1 VGQGTRLRDV
11 VFVTNTLLLGVTV
24 VNEVFRIDRTG
35 NKNVTIALYE
45 SDVHSI
51 SYNAAVGVGVLGKC
65 DGTLVQVDCT
75 LASNGKEPIS
85 PPAPYEDDRNVG
97 EGLFV
102 KVLDEQYV
110 LAVFNCRDEDEY
122 EFPQVHVFD
131 FKAKKWSNAI
141 DDDAEGMDEG
151 GPPFE
156 IHEPPS
162 DDEDEDEDD
171 GSVDSYEV
179 RTKKLQSELPE
190 EAVNFYYAC
199 YIPAPWRIILM
210 TSNHSSSMS
219 MIGRMSQKDDFCWK
233 FLCPYVRDQGDESK
247 ATRYHDFRSIA
258 CGMALSLNAKKE
270 FVCRI
275 KSGATHYTPSPICL
289 VPTADGRLL
298 EIGVGDK
305 QTAYDKEGGG
315 NPPPSD
321 CMVRT
326 KELVSA
332 AKVASAPVPKIA
344 FGSKDSISL
353 GASKGALS
361 SVTKAPS
368 AGFGFGATANAVRS
382 PAPTAKGGAAGFSFG
397 GGQSLALVPGQSS
410 PLALVPGQSSS
421 LALGPGQSSSLA
433 LGGLAAKQADQT
445 ENIPATSGAFSFSAA
460 PTKVGEKKEGKG
472 GSVNLGSSF
481 TNKPITTPTGLSKP
495 SNARVLNDG
504 TQAKVEKRPSITRR
518 PSQEHIPRIRRS
530 NPKEYRYPQGAEP
543 QNDNGPGM
551 SKYEKIV
558 QKFFNQAFLDNQ
570 AIDAGDITGEAV
582 QKMNKRMDNISKR
595 LEDAENLNVQLKSIL
610 ASSKSFADTQDEM
623 KEVVTTIR
631 MRAKQAMTSIKQ
643 IGLHKQRQEDLPMT
657 SSELKKQNGR
667 GESIKDLKERFDEIC
682 SAIGTKKSTMEAT
695 GGNQL
700 QARRHLLQT
709 VKNSRQMMQGLDSE
723 LRSLVLSCKAVK
735 EAMDCPSTAAR
746 GGRVGTE
753 PSGMERMKDGRKKR
767 EHLVAALQQRNYYN
781 NGVPVSLRVAAKS
794 SAAGRHKNGTSKGN
808 SKFSFM
814 NEERR
819 FQKQMEQQRS
829 SIALLKNV
837 SPVVRTDVI
846 RVNTPKVEDTPMG
859 QMKNSPSPAKFGDSS
874 LNQSRMKPS
883 DLMSTPLGIFKG
895 GRDRSIPNVVRTP
908 QSSFKMSI
916 PGSAALSGIVGSPT
930 KNSIGGSESAINSVG
945 KTSKK
950 SRRGRDGASFGLAL
964 DASEIGLGS
973 TRAGFSFGGDKS
985 AKGTTESKAG
995 GIGFGGGKSNVNTP
1009 GASNMSLSG
1018 TSKGGNSA
1026 VLFSADNKAAAG
1038 KVPGLSFGLGGK
1050 TATGEAPG
1058 LSFGLGG
1065 KKAAGGGAGE
1075 KGAVPSFGQPS
1086 QDRGAG
1092 GDTSGQSLGRIGN
1105 TNDAKKKKPA
1115 AFSLAANTAAKP
1127 GKTETKASDGV
1138 AKAGEPSAGFG
1149 GAKTG
1154 FGSKAGFSI
1163 GNSTGGATSA
1173 AAAGPFSA
1181 TGTNK
1186 PAANPASTPATT
1198 AFGAA
1203 PTAPAGFGNI
1213 AGTTPGG
1220 FVASLPPQQGAASAP
1235 GGAVNYRNEVLQI
1248 YQKYNPQKVSEVDKL
1263 MLKYKG
1269 HEAKLLERLCKKY
1282 NVPLGNAANQ
1292 PTAGFGTPAAAAT
1305 TGFGATPSM
1314 GVNSSGFGVAAAA
1327 GGFGTANP
1335 STQKSGFGTA
1345 GFGATPSAP
1354 SAGAFGAN
1362 PSSNGGF
1369 GAPTAATGATGFGA
1383 VAANATTGFGNPAA
1397 QNTGF
1402 GSQINANP
1410 GGGFGAPVAVGGFG
1424 TASAGA
1430 GAGFGAPTAGG
1441 FGAPTAG
1448 GFGAPAPGGFGA
1460 PSTGGFGGAPNNVR
1474 DEVMKIYQQYNPAKL
1489 NEVPGILQKYRG
1501 REQMLLNKLRKKYN
1515 VPGGNG
1521 GMNAPAGGGFGAPA
1535 TSGGFGAPASGGFGA
1550 PAAGGGFGAPVA
1562 GGGFGAPATTGGF
1575 GAPASGGFGAPAA
1588 GGGFG
1593 APATGGGF
1601 GAPATGGGFGSM
1613 APKTGGGFGAPAAGG
1628 GFGATAQPGGFGGAS
1643 STTNSAFGARP
1654 AAGGFGAPATGG
1666 GFGAPAT
1673 GGGFGAPAAVGGFGA
1688 PTTGGGFGAPA
1699 GGGGFGAPAGGGFNQ
1714 RSNPSSF
1721 GVNTAGFGGFGATKS
1736 AGGFGAPAQ
1745 SNPAGAFGSTNNG
1758 FGQTNRNSGR
1768 FF

>member
-1 VGQGTRLRDV
+1 MSVARWHDPVEGTPASKDWGGLEEDRAGLRHNFLSFLENSPIATFGSDRPEGPLSPDLALVATGPHGYVFLGTGTGLNVYSVDAVAGEPVRRVAIGAPVQGLGVSPDGLVLFCLSTGGEITFYDVAALVHGSGSNPAPALLDRCDVGQGTRLRDV

-410 PLALVPGQSSS
+410 PLALVPGQSSSLALVPGQSSLVPGRPSALVPRQSSSLALVPGQSSSLALVPGQSSS

-1018 TSKGGNSA
+1018 TSKGG
-1026 VLFSADNKAAAG
+1026 K
-1038 KVPGLSFGLGGK
+1038 
-1050 TATGEAPG
+1050 
-1058 LSFGLGG
+1058 
-1065 KKAAGGGAGE
+1065 
-1075 KGAVPSFGQPS
+1075 
-1086 QDRGAG
+1086 
-1092 GDTSGQSLGRIGN
+1092 
-1105 TNDAKKKKPA
+1105 
-1115 AFSLAANTAAKP
+1115 
-1127 GKTETKASDGV
+1127 
-1138 AKAGEPSAGFG
+1138 
-1149 GAKTG
+1149 
-1154 FGSKAGFSI
+1154 
-1163 GNSTGGATSA
+1163 
-1173 AAAGPFSA
+1173 
-1181 TGTNK
+1181 
-1186 PAANPASTPATT
+1186 
-1198 AFGAA
+1198 
-1203 PTAPAGFGNI
+1203 
-1213 AGTTPGG
+1213 
-1220 FVASLPPQQGAASAP
+1220 
-1235 GGAVNYRNEVLQI
+1235 
-1248 YQKYNPQKVSEVDKL
+1248 
-1263 MLKYKG
+1263 
-1269 HEAKLLERLCKKY
+1269 
-1282 NVPLGNAANQ
+1282 
-1292 PTAGFGTPAAAAT
+1292 
-1305 TGFGATPSM
+1305 
-1314 GVNSSGFGVAAAA
+1314 
-1327 GGFGTANP
+1327 
-1335 STQKSGFGTA
+1335 
-1345 GFGATPSAP
+1345 
-1354 SAGAFGAN
+1354 
-1362 PSSNGGF
+1362 
-1369 GAPTAATGATGFGA
+1369 
-1383 VAANATTGFGNPAA
+1383 
-1397 QNTGF
+1397 
-1402 GSQINANP
+1402 
-1410 GGGFGAPVAVGGFG
+1410 
-1424 TASAGA
+1424 
-1430 GAGFGAPTAGG
+1430 
-1441 FGAPTAG
+1441 
-1448 GFGAPAPGGFGA
+1448 
-1460 PSTGGFGGAPNNVR
+1460 
-1474 DEVMKIYQQYNPAKL
+1474 
-1489 NEVPGILQKYRG
+1489 
-1501 REQMLLNKLRKKYN
+1501 
-1515 VPGGNG
+1515 
-1521 GMNAPAGGGFGAPA
+1521 
-1535 TSGGFGAPASGGFGA
+1535 
-1550 PAAGGGFGAPVA
+1550 
-1562 GGGFGAPATTGGF
+1562 
-1575 GAPASGGFGAPAA
+1575 
-1588 GGGFG
+1588 
-1593 APATGGGF
+1593 
-1601 GAPATGGGFGSM
+1601 
-1613 APKTGGGFGAPAAGG
+1613 
-1628 GFGATAQPGGFGGAS
+1628 
-1643 STTNSAFGARP
+1643 
-1654 AAGGFGAPATGG
+1654 
-1666 GFGAPAT
+1666 
-1673 GGGFGAPAAVGGFGA
+1673 
-1688 PTTGGGFGAPA
+1688 
-1699 GGGGFGAPAGGGFNQ
+1699 
-1714 RSNPSSF
+1714 
-1721 GVNTAGFGGFGATKS
+1721 
-1736 AGGFGAPAQ
+1736 
-1745 SNPAGAFGSTNNG
+1745 
-1758 FGQTNRNSGR
+1758 
-1768 FF
+1768 